1 MRSSRTNRP
10 SLARLAVG
18 VTAIPFLVGA
28 AALPAAAADNLKD
41 TRPPGADRIVNTE
54 TLRWNAPRDF
64 HIGVAVA
71 GGGHHLDQP
80 YPDPFPNDAEY
91 RYVVS
96 KEFNSLSPENQAKW
110 EFIHPEQ
117 GVYNFEAMDAIATF
131 AKHNRQEVRG
141 HTLFWHSQNPAWLE
155 QGDFSKE
162 ELRAILKDHI
172 QTVVGR
178 YKGQVY
184 QWDVANEIF
193 TDGPN
198 PVLRTGTLAEGG
210 NIWLRELGPEIIA
223 DAFRWAH
230 EADPKAKLFFNDYG
244 VESINPKSTA
254 YYNLI
259 QELKAQG
266 VPVDGFAIQGHLS
279 TRFGF
284 PGGLQD
290 NLQRF
295 SDLGLE
301 TAITEIDVRM
311 DVPVGEQPTV
321 EQEARQAS
329 DYDRALEACLA
340 VEGCNSFTVWGAT
353 DKYSWVPVFFT
364 GQGFATPMTDDFDR
378 KPAYVAMRESLA
390 AAKQD
395 RRVRARAATAR

>member
-1 MRSSRTNRP
+1 MRSSHTRRP

-18 VTAIPFLVGA
+18 ITAIPLLVGT
-28 AALPAAAADNLKD
+28 AALPATAADNLKD
-41 TRPPGADRIVNTE
+41 NRPPGADRIVNTE

-64 HIGVAVA
+64 HIGTALA

-80 YPDPFPNDAEY
+80 YPDPFPNDHEY
-91 RYVVS
+91 RYVVAE
-96 KEFNSLSPENQAKW
+96 EFNSLSPENQAKW

-117 GVYNFEAMDAIATF
+117 GVYNFEAMDAIAKF
-131 AKHNRQEVRG
+131 AQRNRQEVRG

-244 VESINPKSTA
+244 VENIGPKSTA
-254 YYNLI
+254 YYTLI
-259 QELKAQG
+259 QQLKAQG
-266 VPVDGFAIQGHLS
+266 VPIDGFAIQGHLS

-284 PGGLQD
+284 PGGLQE

-311 DVPVGEQPTV
+311 DVPVGQQPTA

-329 DYDRALEACLA
+329 DYDRALDACLA

-353 DKYSWVPVFFT
+353 DKYSWVPVFFS
-364 GQGFATPMTDDFDR
+364 GQGFATPMTDDFER
-378 KPAYVAMRESLA
+378 KPAYVEMRESLVQ
-390 AAKQD
+390 AKQD
-395 RRVRARAATAR
+395 RR